1 MSILN
6 QIDTPYLLLEKEKF
20 LSNIKRVQK
29 IISDQN
35 GILRLHLK
43 TIKSLDAANY
53 LLSSKNSPVTVSNL
67 REAEVFADAGYKDI
81 IYAVG
86 ISENKLPR
94 VLALRKRNVDIAILL
109 DSVEQA
115 KSVSYFCKMK
125 KCHIPV
131 YIEIDCDGHRAGIN
145 PQDPELI
152 IISNIIGQSPATIE
166 GVLVHAGESYNCST
180 ENELVQCA
188 DNERKVA
195 LTAAN
200 ILRDNG
206 FECPK
211 VSIGSTP
218 TALYHSNLEGITDV
232 RAGVFP
238 FFDLVMAGI
247 GACNVENIA
256 LSVVTTVIG
265 LNREKNLIFIDAGW
279 MALSR
284 DRGTQEQAVDCGY
297 GLVCNRH
304 GELISNLKVKSV
316 NQEHGIIE
324 ALDEESIQH
333 IKIGMPLRI
342 LPNHACSTAAMHSG
356 YHVQSNHN
364 SNLEFWPR
372 IQGW

>member
-1 MSILN
+1 MEFLN
-6 QIDTPYLLLEKEKF
+6 QIDTPYLLLEKGKF

-35 GILRLHLK
+35 GVLRPHLK
-43 TIKSLDAANY
+43 TIKSLDAANF
-53 LLSSKNSPVTVSNL
+53 LLDSKMSPITVSNL

-94 VLALRKRNVDIAILL
+94 ILALRKRNVDIAILL

-115 KSVSYFCKMK
+115 KSVSYFCKMN
-125 KCHIPV
+125 KCRISV
-131 YIEIDCDGHRAGIN
+131 YIEIDCDGHRAGIT
-145 PQDPELI
+145 PQDPELMTISSI
-152 IISNIIGQSPATIE
+152 IEQSPAIIE
-166 GVLVHAGESYNCST
+166 GILVHAGESYNCST
-180 ENELVQCA
+180 ASELVQCA
-188 DNERKVA
+188 DNERNVA

-206 FECPK
+206 FACPK

-218 TALYHSNLEGITDV
+218 TALYHSNLEGISDV

-247 GACNVENIA
+247 GACKVEDIA

-265 LNREKNLIFIDAGW
+265 LHRDKNLIFIDAGW

-284 DRGTQEQAVDCGY
+284 DRGTQEQTVDCGY
-297 GLVCNRH
+297 GLVCNSH
-304 GELISNLKVKSV
+304 GELIPNLKVKSV

-324 ALDEESIQH
+324 AVDQESIQH
-333 IKIGMPLRI
+333 IKIGMSLRI

-356 YHVQSNHN
+356 YHVKTNHN
-364 SNLEFWPR
+364 NNLEFWPR